1 MLTGTMYIL
10 YHDMATHSLSI
21 FFIFPVISVIFRQ
34 YSSSLWMPNVSQSTT
49 LAGVGVEF
57 PTKHRMALPE
67 NINTLSYF
75 IQPNSFFS
83 IKGRKIH
90 LCEFLTKKSFK

>member
-1 MLTGTMYIL
+1 
-10 YHDMATHSLSI
+10 MATHSLSI

-67 NINTLSYF
+67 NINIGNNILF
-75 IQPNSFFS
+75 NIGFS
-83 IKGRKIH
+83 TFK
-90 LCEFLTKKSFK
+90 LEFLPKKYFNL

>member
-1 MLTGTMYIL
+1 
-10 YHDMATHSLSI
+10 MATHSLSI

-57 PTKHRMALPE
+57 PTKHRMALPK
-67 NINTLSYF
+67 NIFLNYTLG
-75 IQPNSFFS
+75 NFS
-83 IKGRKIH
+83 NFQAWGP
-90 LCEFLTKKSFK
+90 LASGPLL